1 MLNENGEEMGN
12 FRNYLVLILW
22 VIISTFTF
30 QAQENVNR
38 ETVEQIYESLQTRGH
53 GAKDVAGLSQGM
65 DWKKLGASN
74 SVDHR
79 NTISFPAVME
89 NRWGSLKFR
98 DLVFEEM
105 NKDEIR
111 VTGTVSGRQPMEC
124 EHIAHKFSHSWSFR
138 KGKIVGFLE
147 EF

>member
-1 MLNENGEEMGN
+1 MGN
-12 FRNYLVLILW
+12 FRDYLVLVLW
-22 VIISTFTF
+22 VITTTFTL
-30 QAQENVNR
+30 QAQESLNR
-38 ETVEQIYESLQTRGH
+38 ETVEQIYESLQTRGQ
-53 GAKDVAGLSQGM
+53 GTNDVAGLSPGM
-65 DWKKLGASN
+65 DWKEVGASN

-79 NTISFPAVME
+79 NTISFPEVME
-89 NRWGSLKFR
+89 NRWGSLEFR

-111 VTGTVSGRQPMEC
+111 VTGTVSGRQLTEC
-124 EHIAHKFSHSWSFR
+124 EHIAHKFRHSWSFR